1 MSDRAGSSLMG
12 TQASQDRL
20 PRDKLTSGVGSL
32 GDLGLIPG
40 LGGSPGEGISYP
52 LQFSV
57 LGKSMD
63 RGAWQTA
70 VHGIPK
76 SRT

>member
-32 GDLGLIPG
+32 GDLAAC
-40 LGGSPGEGISYP
+40 S
-52 LQFSV
+52 
-57 LGKSMD
+57 GKDPHHTLM
-63 RGAWQTA
+63 
-70 VHGIPK
+70 
-76 SRT
+76 